1 MLSWWPFLNSVPSIP
16 HSKVQVFSTRPVV
29 AAAAIKKIS
38 CHALPEERLDSPV
51 GIGLPSKED
60 LKVALWIF
68 IVIAVGSVLAALF
81 V

>member
-1 MLSWWPFLNSVPSIP
+1 VAFLDSVPSIP
-16 HSKVQVFSTRPVV
+16 HSKVQVFSIRPVV

-38 CHALPEERLDSPV
+38 CHALPEEHRDSPV

-60 LKVALWIF
+60 LKVVLWIF
-68 IVIAVGSVLAALF
+68 IVIAVSSVLAVFF